1 MLSLLLM
8 MVIPAAQPLRA
19 GAASVDITPDPKA
32 FKVWLAGFGRGRQA
46 EFVTDPI
53 AARALV
59 LEGEGG
65 TVALVCA
72 DVVGLFDEFTR
83 RVADRLPGMNV
94 VVSATHT
101 HHAPDTLGLWGSGL
115 STGVNPQYLKRVED
129 ACVEAVKGAQGKLR
143 PVIARLGE
151 VEAGDLMKDS
161 RPPQVK
167 MDPLGVLRLE
177 GADGKTACLAVLW
190 HNHPEMINS
199 NHKGVS
205 SDYVGSL
212 VATLGKKYECPVV
225 YLTGAVGGLM
235 SPISQPVKGA
245 DGKDLPKNSVEAT
258 RRYGEV
264 IAERAMKA
272 VDGSKPVA
280 LTPMRLKQREIYL
293 PVDNMLYVAGNQLG
307 TLPRKMFHWSGSVDR
322 PAENGEGQRKAL
334 RSRAGVLTLGEL
346 QIALVPGEIYPE
358 LVLAKVPDP
367 APAGAD
373 FPEAPV
379 EPSLLSQLTAKHRW
393 VLGLAQDEV
402 GYIMPRRQWD
412 AKEPFTYDY
421 KKPPYGEI
429 NSLGPDTAPLLLP
442 LYRDL
447 AR

>member
-1 MLSLLLM
+1 MLSLLLLLS
-8 MVIPAAQPLRA
+8 VPAAEPLRA

-32 FKVWLAGFGRGRQA
+32 FKVWLAGYGRGRQA
-46 EFVTDPI
+46 EHVTDPI

-59 LEGEGG
+59 LEGEGS

-72 DVVGLFDEFTR
+72 DVVGFFDEFTR
-83 RVADRLPGMNV
+83 RVAGRLPGIQV

-101 HHAPDTLGLWGSGL
+101 HHAPDTLGLWGSGI
-115 STGVNPQYLKRVED
+115 STGVNPEYLKRVED
-129 ACVEAVKGAQGKLR
+129 ACVAAVKEARTKIK
-143 PVIARLGE
+143 PVSARLGE

-161 RPPQVK
+161 RPPFVK
-167 MDPLGVLRLE
+167 MDPLGILRFE
-177 GADGKTACLAVLW
+177 GLDGKTACLAVLW
-190 HNHPEMINS
+190 HNHPEMIDS
-199 NHKGVS
+199 KHKGVS
-205 SDYVGSL
+205 SDYVGSMVGML
-212 VATLGKKYECPVV
+212 ARKYGCPVV

-235 SPISQPVKGA
+235 SPISLPVKSA
-245 DGKDLPKNSVEAT
+245 DGRDLPKNSVEAT
-258 RRYGEV
+258 HRYGEL
-264 IAERAMKA
+264 IAERAMRA
-272 VDGSKPVA
+272 VDGSKPVT
-280 LTPMRLKQREIYL
+280 LTPFRLKEREIYL

-307 TLPRKMFHWSGSVDR
+307 TLPRKMFHWSGSVEK
-322 PAENGEGQRKAL
+322 PAENSDGKRKAL
-334 RSRAGVLTLGEL
+334 RSRAGVLSLGEL

-358 LVLAKVPDP
+358 LVLGKVPDP

-379 EPSLLSQLTAKHRW
+379 EPSLLSQLTARHRW

-442 LYRDL
+442 LYREL